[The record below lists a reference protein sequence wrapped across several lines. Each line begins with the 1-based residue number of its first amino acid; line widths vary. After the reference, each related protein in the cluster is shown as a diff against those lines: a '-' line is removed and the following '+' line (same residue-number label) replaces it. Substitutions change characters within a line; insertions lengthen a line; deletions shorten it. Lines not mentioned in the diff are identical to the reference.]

1 MNNDVFPNKFK
12 AALAAK
18 QVQIGCWSALSN
30 PISTEVLGLAGFD
43 WLVLDG
49 EHAPNDISTFIPQ
62 LMALKGS
69 ASAPVVRVPTN
80 EPVIIKRILDIG
92 FYNFLIPFVETKE
105 EAEQAVASTR
115 YPPEGIRGVSVSH
128 RANMFGTVADY
139 FAQSNKNITI
149 LVQIESQQG
158 VDNVDAIAA
167 TEGVDG
173 IFVGPSDLAA
183 ALGHLGN
190 ASHPDVQKAIQHIF
204 NRASAHGKPNGILA
218 PVEADARRYLEWGAT
233 FVAVGSDL
241 GVFRSATQKLA
252 DTFKKITTT
261 ATREMIDMTMKV
273 GFIGLGIMG
282 KPMSKNLLKAG
293 YSLVV
298 ADRNPEAIADVI
310 AAGAETASTAKAI
323 AEQCDVII
331 TMLPNS
337 PHVKEVALGE
347 NGIIE
352 GAKPGTVL
360 IDMSSIAPLAS
371 REISEALKAKGIDM
385 LDAPVSGG
393 EPKAIDGTLSVMV
406 GGDKAIFDKYYDL
419 MKAMAGSVVHTGEIG
434 AGNVTKLANQVIVAL
449 NIAAMSEALTLATKA
464 GVNPDLVYQAIR
476 GGLAGSTVL
485 DAKAPMV
492 MDRNFKPGFRIDLHI
507 KDLANALDT
516 SHGVGAQLPLT
527 AAVMEMMQ
535 ALRAD
540 GLGTADHSALACYYE
555 KLAKVE
561 VTR

>member
-1 MNNDVFPNKFK
+1 M
-12 AALAAK
+12 
-18 QVQIGCWSALSN
+18 
-30 PISTEVLGLAGFD
+30 
-43 WLVLDG
+43 
-49 EHAPNDISTFIPQ
+49 
-62 LMALKGS
+62 
-69 ASAPVVRVPTN
+69 
-80 EPVIIKRILDIG
+80 
-92 FYNFLIPFVETKE
+92 
-105 EAEQAVASTR
+105 
-115 YPPEGIRGVSVSH
+115 
-128 RANMFGTVADY
+128 
-139 FAQSNKNITI
+139 
-149 LVQIESQQG
+149 
-158 VDNVDAIAA
+158 
-167 TEGVDG
+167 
-173 IFVGPSDLAA
+173 
-183 ALGHLGN
+183 
-190 ASHPDVQKAIQHIF
+190 
-204 NRASAHGKPNGILA
+204 
-218 PVEADARRYLEWGAT
+218 
-233 FVAVGSDL
+233 
-241 GVFRSATQKLA
+241 
-252 DTFKKITTT
+252 KI
-261 ATREMIDMTMKV
+261 

-282 KPMSKNLLKAG
+282 KPMAKNLLKAG
-293 YSLVV
+293 HSVTVY
-298 ADRNPEAIADVI
+298 DRNPVPVAELV
-310 AAGAETASTAKAI
+310 AAGACRAASSKEAAGDS
-323 AEQCDVII
+323 ECVI

-337 PHVKEVALGE
+337 PHVKEAVLGK
-347 NGIIE
+347 NGVLE
-352 GAKPGTVL
+352 GAKPGCVL

-419 MKAMAGSVVHTGEIG
+419 MKAMAGSVVHTGDIG